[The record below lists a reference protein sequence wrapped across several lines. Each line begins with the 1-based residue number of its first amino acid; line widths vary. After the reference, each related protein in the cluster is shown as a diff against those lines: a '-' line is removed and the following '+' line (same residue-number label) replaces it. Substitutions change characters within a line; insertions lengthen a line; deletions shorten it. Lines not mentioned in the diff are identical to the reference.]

1 MKKLLVL
8 IIAMG
13 LMACESWYIIEYD
26 TQYGNPQTFA
36 VLKTEGVT
44 IKAVEYDWQ
53 LNYSDPVMP
62 PKYHNSSITFKLTRD
77 YKRSIQGYRI
87 LKKEVESSS
96 QPYARYMSTDYSKYA
111 NGGEFEKDAFDVKV
125 YVEGLDKPLYGKMFF
140 ASARKD
146 LTESSAKRAW
156 TVQVPS
162 KYINIAQSGDVAV
175 VYQPAST
182 ENTIDVV
189 VWALWLS
196 KYPL

>member
-1 MKKLLVL
+1 MKKLLLLVL
-8 IIAMG
+8 AMS
-13 LMACESWYIIEYD
+13 LTACQSWYIIEYD
-26 TQYGNPQTFA
+26 TDYGTPQTFA
-36 VLKTEGVT
+36 VLKTEGVK
-44 IKAVEYDWQ
+44 IEAVDYDWT
-53 LNYSDPVMP
+53 LEYSEPVMP
-62 PKYHNSSITFKLTRD
+62 PKFHQSSITFKLTRD

-96 QPYARYMSTDYSKYA
+96 QPYARYMSTDYSRFVA
-111 NGGEFEKDAFDVKV
+111 GGEYENDTIDVKV
-125 YVEGLDKPLYGKMFF
+125 HVDGMKKPLYGKMFF
-140 ASARKD
+140 ATARND

-162 KYINIAQSGDVAV
+162 KYINIADSGDVAV

-182 ENTIDVV
+182 QNTIDVV